1 MPSYAKATPEMAKAV
16 DSVAREHHP
25 ELIDAE
31 VAIGV
36 MACVHGDR
44 DDESRPALKLHGYTC
59 AATIQISPIK
69 QRILG
74 HPDAVIVIDEQ
85 TWEGMSP
92 ARRRALIDHELTH
105 LEVQTDDDGRPKLDD
120 AGRPKLRMR
129 LHDWQLGGFE
139 DVAERHGS
147 NAPEVVEFRRVL
159 EASRQLL
166 LPWGDDM
173 AGPGPGDAVIQVN
186 SRNRHSVDNP

>member
-1 MPSYAKATPEMAKAV
+1 MPGYAKASNDMRDMAE
-16 DSVAREHHP
+16 SVARNHHS
-25 ELIDAE
+25 ELVDAG
-31 VAIGV
+31 VTIGV
-36 MACVHGDR
+36 LACVHGER

-59 AATIQISPIK
+59 AATIQITPVK
-69 QRILG
+69 QRMLG
-74 HPDAVIVIDEQ
+74 HPDAVIVIDEK
-85 TWEGMSP
+85 TWEGLTE

-105 LEVQTDDDGRPKLDD
+105 LVVQFDDDGQPKLDD

-129 LHDWQLGGFE
+129 LHDWELGGFE
-139 DVAERHGS
+139 EVAERHGGS
-147 NAPEVVEFRRVL
+147 ALEVVEFRRVL
-159 EASRQLL
+159 EARRQLL